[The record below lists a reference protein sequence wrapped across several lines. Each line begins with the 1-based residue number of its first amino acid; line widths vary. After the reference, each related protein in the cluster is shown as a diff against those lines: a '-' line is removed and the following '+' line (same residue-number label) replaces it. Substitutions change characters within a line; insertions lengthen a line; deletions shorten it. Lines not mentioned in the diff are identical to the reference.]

1 MAKVIVEY
9 GERQRIAAMFKT
21 SLPTVRAA
29 LYGET
34 NTPLAKKIRAAAIK
48 RGGVVKQPIDRQRHI
63 CAMQSHS
70 ASNVKV
76 ATVYQLK
83 ELL

>member
-1 MAKVIVEY
+1 MAKVLVEY

-29 LYGET
+29 LRGET

-48 RGGVVKQPIDRQRHI
+48 RGGVVKQQ
-63 CAMQSHS
+63 
-70 ASNVKV
+70 
-76 ATVYQLK
+76 
-83 ELL
+83 